1 MMNSNQQ
8 ETLSNNKLDKSESS
22 RYGLSP
28 FGNQDLSIK
37 PRYLKLFGQILTN
50 YSSPI
55 FNYLSL
61 IELSKIRGV
70 NKMFYG
76 IVSEYYEKRL
86 KIEIQDIT
94 DFQTLNKEK
103 TSEFMKNIDSQI
115 PISYKNW
122 LNFDLNNVTNKIQSL
137 SRNTITQLRSIKKLG
152 KVSENI
158 FAPFCIIFG
167 YNKSTSYKVRCEGW
181 KKTAM
186 KILNDSNFF
195 LKASK
200 LDLENFNDNDILE
213 AFIILN
219 TPEFEISK
227 LKKISPVLSKLIEWC
242 QSVVSYHILIHP
254 YTYRN
259 EKSQIETGG
268 EVYEFSQ
275 IMDSMIN
282 KFYKFKRF
290 LFNLGLVKIPLGDY
304 VFNLQHNREIQYNE
318 VDLGLFLDEDII
330 SNILSYLPINQSCKF
345 MNVNKMFTKGYINSL
360 DINCIYIL
368 KEIFFFKYQA
378 YDKLKNK
385 LPIIYENNIFSKYFL
400 MLDDI
405 LNSDIKAEDEGINY
419 VPFLSKEQLNDIKTL
434 KIESDIV
441 NSITKVL
448 CILLGEKTERKL
460 TPRGELKNLY
470 LKKIKLLSING
481 SLLKLM
487 RNINKLELNKK
498 QINILSEEMLKYYS
512 IEKLESIKKI
522 NRGLYQLLIWEMYI
536 FEYLKEYNPFN
547 FLSIKLIQNGNNLEQ
562 EEIEMINYYIDML
575 KYLKYNLK
583 AKYHFQKLTFGNMSK
598 CPSYNFIP
606 MMEELNNSLKNQ
618 DINTENI
625 FDTLNQDHAKIANL
639 YFESRNLIPLTA
651 KPALYDRIM
660 IEIISATL
668 NNNNNQILET
678 NTGVNGSKN
687 DLGTIKEEN
696 SIINNNNNNV
706 INSNL
711 KDKKNPILSSIKSL
725 NNPISNTID
734 NPYNNYLNNNT
745 NYNSLFEL
753 IPNEVI
759 IKCILFYFDINSLPN
774 FSLINKKCNEC
785 IKTHIFIRLFF
796 LNQEKKLI
804 EENKNDI
811 INNIEFKREKF
822 YEEYEMDPPDKEHAC
837 NLMSQITS
845 DDILEIKQ
853 LYRKYNKTNEKIIAP
868 LVILLDG
875 KPELSFTINGI
886 RKISYFK
893 PAQKIIFSKDF
904 IHKIQNLE
912 LETITMSKFNKVEK
926 LMQDQEFSNE
936 RMKYFSPC
944 LNHLICWEMGVI
956 EFHRVIRNYS
966 LSYYDFSI
974 LDNDEIIF
982 CQQMDNIVLIYYK
995 LLRYAN
1001 KYCKIYE
1008 KNALDLMKSMNI
1020 QIDDDNE
1027 NDIENNNDDNEND
1040 IENNNDYN
1048 ENDIDNNNIQNDE
1061 IKENNEINDNQEE
1074 NDDNEENNDNDQG
1087 IDDNNDE
1094 NKNDLE

>member
-1 MMNSNQQ
+1 M
-8 ETLSNNKLDKSESS
+8 
-22 RYGLSP
+22 
-28 FGNQDLSIK
+28 
-37 PRYLKLFGQILTN
+37 
-50 YSSPI
+50 
-55 FNYLSL
+55 
-61 IELSKIRGV
+61 
-70 NKMFYG
+70 
-76 IVSEYYEKRL
+76 
-86 KIEIQDIT
+86 
-94 DFQTLNKEK
+94 
-103 TSEFMKNIDSQI
+103 
-115 PISYKNW
+115 
-122 LNFDLNNVTNKIQSL
+122 
-137 SRNTITQLRSIKKLG
+137 
-152 KVSENI
+152 
-158 FAPFCIIFG
+158 
-167 YNKSTSYKVRCEGW
+167 
-181 KKTAM
+181 
-186 KILNDSNFF
+186 
-195 LKASK
+195 
-200 LDLENFNDNDILE
+200 DN
-213 AFIILN
+213 
-219 TPEFEISK
+219 
-227 LKKISPVLSKLIEWC
+227 
-242 QSVVSYHILIHP
+242 
-254 YTYRN
+254 
-259 EKSQIETGG
+259 
-268 EVYEFSQ
+268 
-275 IMDSMIN
+275 MIN

-290 LFNLGLVKIPLGDY
+290 LFKLGLVKIPLGDY
-304 VFNLQHNREIQYNE
+304 VFNLQHNREIQNNE
-318 VDLGLFLDEDII
+318 IDLGLFLDEDII

-360 DINCIYIL
+360 DINCYYIL

-405 LNSDIKAEDEGINY
+405 LNSEVRAEEEGINY

-460 TPRGELKNLY
+460 TPRGELKYLY
-470 LKKIKLLSING
+470 LKKIKSLSING
-481 SLLKLM
+481 SLLKSM

-522 NRGLYQLLIWEMYI
+522 NRGLYQLLIWELYI
-536 FEYLKEYNPFN
+536 FEYLKEYNPFI
-547 FLSIKLIQNGNNLEQ
+547 FLSIQLIQNGNNLEK
-562 EEIEMINYYIDML
+562 EELDMINYYIDML
-575 KYLKYNLK
+575 NYLKYNLK
-583 AKYHFQKLTFGNMSK
+583 AKFHFQKLTFGNMSK

-606 MMEELNNSLKNQ
+606 MMEELNTSLKNQ
-618 DINTENI
+618 DIITDNI
-625 FDTLNQDHAKIANL
+625 FGTLNEDHAKIANL
-639 YFESRNLIPLTA
+639 YFESKTLIPLAA

-668 NNNNNQILET
+668 NNNNQILET

-706 INSNL
+706 LNSNL

-725 NNPISNTID
+725 NNPINNIMD

-759 IKCILFYFDINSLPN
+759 IKSVLFYFDINSLPY
-774 FSLINKKCNEC
+774 FSLVNKKCNEC
-785 IKTHIFIRLFF
+785 IKTHIFIRLYF
-796 LNQEKKLI
+796 LNKEKKAI
-804 EENKNDI
+804 EEEKNDI

-875 KPELSFTINGI
+875 KPELSFKLNGM
-886 RKISYFK
+886 RKINYFK

-956 EFHRVIRNYS
+956 EFHRVIRNFS

-974 LDNDEIIF
+974 LDNEEIIF

-1001 KYCKIYE
+1001 KYCKAYE
-1008 KNALDLMKSMNI
+1008 KYALELMKSMNI
-1020 QIDDDNE
+1020 QIDDENE
-1027 NDIENNNDDNEND
+1027 NDV
-1040 IENNNDYN
+1040 ENNNDYN
-1048 ENDIDNNNIQNDE
+1048 DNENAVDNNNYIQNDE
-1061 IKENNEINDNQEE
+1061 INENNETH
-1074 NDDNEENNDNDQG
+1074 DNEEEHYDNDENNNNEQG
-1087 IDDNNDE
+1087 IDDNNEE
-1094 NKNDLE
+1094 NKNNLE

>member
-1 MMNSNQQ
+1 MISNPQ
-8 ETLSNNKLDKSESS
+8 ETFSNNKLDKSESS

-28 FGNQDLSIK
+28 FGNQELSIK
-37 PRYLKLFGQILTN
+37 PRYLKICGQILTN

-61 IELSKIRGV
+61 KDLSKIRGV

-152 KVSENI
+152 KLSENI

-167 YNKSTSYKVRCEGW
+167 YNKSTNYKVKSDGW

-195 LKASK
+195 LKASR

-219 TPEFEISK
+219 TPEFELSN

-259 EKSQIETGG
+259 DKSQIQLGG

-275 IMDSMIN
+275 IMDNMIN

-290 LFNLGLVKIPLGDY
+290 LFKLGLIKIPLGDY
-304 VFNLQHNREIQYNE
+304 VFNLQHTRDIQNNEI
-318 VDLGLFLDEDII
+318 DLGLFLDEDII
-330 SNILSYLPINQSCKF
+330 SNIFSYLPINQSCRF
-345 MNVNKMFTKGYINSL
+345 MNVNKMFTKGYVNSL
-360 DINCIYIL
+360 DIICYYIL

-378 YDKLKNK
+378 YEKLKNK
-385 LPIIYENNIFSKYFL
+385 IPIIYENNIFSKYFL

-405 LNSDIKAEDEGINY
+405 LNSDLRAEDEGINY
-419 VPFLSKEQLNDIKTL
+419 VPFLSKEQLNDIKNL
-434 KIESDIV
+434 KIETEIV
-441 NSITKVL
+441 ISITKVL
-448 CILLGEKTERKL
+448 CILLQQKTERKL

-470 LKKIKLLSING
+470 LKKIKSLSING

-498 QINILSEEMLKYYS
+498 QINVLSEEMLKYYS

-522 NRGLYQLLIWEMYI
+522 NRGLYQLLIWELYI
-536 FEYLKEYNPFN
+536 FEYLKEYNPFI
-547 FLSIKLIQNGNNLEQ
+547 FLSIGLIQNGNNLEQ
-562 EEIEMINYYIDML
+562 EEIEMIKYYIDML
-575 KYLKYNLK
+575 NYLKYNLK

-618 DINTENI
+618 GINTELI
-625 FDTLNQDHAKIANL
+625 FDTLNQDHAKISNL
-639 YFESRNLIPLTA
+639 YFESRNLIPLAA

-678 NTGVNGSKN
+678 NTIGNGSKN

-696 SIINNNNNNV
+696 SIINNNNLL
-706 INSNL
+706 NSNF
-711 KDKKNPILSSIKSL
+711 KEKKNPILSSIKNSNVQL
-725 NNPISNTID
+725 NNLD
-734 NPYNNYLNNNT
+734 NKYNNYMINNN
-745 NYNSLFEL
+745 NHYNSLFEV

-759 IKCILFYFDINSLPN
+759 IKSLLFFFDINSLPN
-774 FSLINKKCNEC
+774 FSLVNKKCNEC
-785 IKTHIFIRLFF
+785 VKTHIFIRLFF

-804 EENKNDI
+804 EDDKNEI
-811 INNIEFKREKF
+811 ITSIESKREKF

-875 KPELSFTINGI
+875 KPDLRFKLNGL
-886 RKISYFK
+886 REISYFK
-893 PAQKIIFSKDF
+893 PAQKLIFSKDF

-912 LETITMSKFNKVEK
+912 LETITLNKFNKVEK

-936 RMKYFSPC
+936 RMRYFSPC
-944 LNHLICWEMGVI
+944 LNHLICWEMGVV

-966 LSYYDFSI
+966 LSYYDYSI

-982 CQQMDNIVLIYYK
+982 CQQMDNIILIYYK

-1001 KYCKIYE
+1001 KYCKVYE
-1008 KNALDLMKSMNI
+1008 KNATELMKSMNI
-1020 QIDDDNE
+1020 QTEETEGDNE
-1027 NDIENNNDDNEND
+1027 IENENNNEINYVDENKMDNDNNE
-1040 IENNNDYN
+1040 INND
-1048 ENDIDNNNIQNDE
+1048 
-1061 IKENNEINDNQEE
+1061 NEINDNNNNEINNNEDE
-1074 NDDNEENNDNDQG
+1074 NDEMNDNEEFDNT
-1087 IDDNNDE
+1087 NE
-1094 NKNDLE
+1094 